1 MTDLAQLGGDE
12 LKQIL
17 DEKRRSRWQIVFGAL
32 LTDTAAENAAVPRKE
47 MPTLIKLKAYQTKLI
62 RQYDEDIKLL
72 QEEFADR
79 GQEVPRQALSWKK
92 NYFFP
97 LAPTPLDQCL
107 SLEEW
112 SKQPGLP
119 LAALAHSLVFMGV
132 KERAYNLRASA
143 LYDPADLAF
152 LKKVPAGSLAAKGL
166 TKAAWVK
173 LTGVSLG
180 RLDKSLGSDNKGDWL
195 AWDLALTAKENLK

>member
-12 LKQIL
+12 LKEIL

-32 LTDTAAENAAVPRKE
+32 LTDTAAQQAAVSRKE
-47 MPTLIKLKAYQTKLI
+47 MPTLIKLKAYQTEQI

-97 LAPTPLDQCL
+97 LAPTPIDQCL

-112 SKQPGLP
+112 SEQTGLP
-119 LAALAHSLVFMGV
+119 LAAIAHSLVFMGV

-152 LKKVPAGSLAAKGL
+152 LKKVPAGQLGSERLNQGGL
-166 TKAAWVK
+166 GEIDRGSAWAGWTSGWAQKAAA
-173 LTGVSLG
+173 TGWPG
-180 RLDKSLGSDNKGDWL
+180 TWP
-195 AWDLALTAKENLK
+195 